1 MNKKAKKTF
10 NYQVSGTRTTSS
22 IKSLVFFDE
31 SYLEPVKPPIDI
43 FNGKRGSNIR
53 LLGACLYSSAS
64 STFQPLANSSS
75 DEWNQLS
82 HLVILGLVSS
92 VETYFRSLIR
102 KLLIIDE
109 HSKKHSYVANVTYGA
124 ALHHQKDLLPEA
136 LLENASFTSS
146 ANIVKTLNSF
156 LDLNLGG
163 YAKIPSLNSAFNDYD
178 TVCHLRHCVVHR
190 SGHLGS
196 NNALSLGLDE
206 YCKFLEKPI
215 SIDLSGIQEIAVV
228 CDTLIKEINDKIF
241 HDILSRTVNHLN
253 WSGDLRSDKS
263 LFKPYFDLFSPT
275 DSNDVATLKRCY
287 HEFILAHDIK
297 V

>member
-1 MNKKAKKTF
+1 MKKSKKVF
-10 NYQVSGTRTTSS
+10 NYNVSGSRTTSS

-31 SYLEPVKPPIDI
+31 SYLEPLKPPIDI
-43 FNGKRGSNIR
+43 FNDKRDSNIK
-53 LLGACLYSSAS
+53 LLGASLYSSTTS
-64 STFQPLANSSS
+64 GFQPLANTLNS
-75 DEWNQLS
+75 EWNQLS
-82 HLVILGLVSS
+82 NLVILGLVSS

-109 HSKKHSYVANVTYGA
+109 HSRKHSYVANVTYGA
-124 ALHHQKDLLPEA
+124 ALHHQRELLPEA

-146 ANIVKTLNSF
+146 SNIVKSLNSF

-163 YAKIPSLNSAFNDYD
+163 YSKIPALNSAFNDYD

-206 YCKFLEKPI
+206 YCKYLEKPI
-215 SIDLSGIQEIAVV
+215 SVNMSGIQEIAVA
-228 CDTLIKEINDKIF
+228 CDTLVKEINDKIF
-241 HDILSRTVNHLN
+241 HDVLCRTVNYLN
-253 WSGDLRSDKS
+253 WCGDLRSDKGK
-263 LFKPYFDLFSPT
+263 FKPYFDLFSP
-275 DSNDVATLKRCY
+275 SGNNDNEGLKKCY
-287 HEFILAHDIK
+287 YQFILAHDIK